1 MKHNLNLTKLAAQLV
16 VAGVIVA
23 ALPALAETTI
33 TAPVVVT
40 GTRIEQ
46 NSFDLP
52 MSINAISGDVIRD
65 AQQQVNLSEVAVR
78 IPGIVVNN
86 RNQAAQELSITSRGF
101 GARSQFGIRGVRIYS
116 DGIPLTMPDG
126 QGTTGTFNL
135 DTADR
140 I

>member
-33 TAPVVVT
+33 TAPVVIT

-46 NSFDLP
+46 SSFDLP
-52 MSINAISGDVIRD
+52 MSIDSVGAEQIQEG
-65 AQQQVNLSEVAVR
+65 QLKVNLSESSSRV
-78 IPGIVVNN
+78 PGVVVNN
-86 RNQAAQELSITSRGF
+86 RNNPAQDLAIQIRGF
-101 GARSQFGIRGVRIYS
+101 GARSAFGVRGVRLYA

-126 QGTTGTFNL
+126 QGQTGTS
-135 DTADR
+135 

>member
-65 AQQQVNLSEVAVR
+65 AQQ
-78 IPGIVVNN
+78 
-86 RNQAAQELSITSRGF
+86 
-101 GARSQFGIRGVRIYS
+101 
-116 DGIPLTMPDG
+116 
-126 QGTTGTFNL
+126 
-135 DTADR
+135 
-140 I
+140 